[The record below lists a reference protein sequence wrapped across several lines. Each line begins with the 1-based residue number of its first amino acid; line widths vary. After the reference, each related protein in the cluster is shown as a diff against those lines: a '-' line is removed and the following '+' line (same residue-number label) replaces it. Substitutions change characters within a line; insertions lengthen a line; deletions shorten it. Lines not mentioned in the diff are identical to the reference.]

1 MAGYK
6 SGVSFDTMGESTTEL
21 FSYTLQAKSENYE
34 RSRKTR
40 IYLCAASPDESG
52 QEALDWSVETLA
64 QDGDELIVLRGFD
77 TEDAGKQDLLRS
89 QAHQLLLD
97 ILERN
102 TQLSD
107 GTRSLN
113 VTVEFVAGRITDTI
127 ERLIALYR
135 PDSLVVGTRAR
146 KGMKALGAAL
156 GAPGM
161 GSVSRWCVSHSP
173 VPVIVVR
180 PERKVKKTLDKRR
193 NDPKRAQDHWER
205 VCRPTSGKYP
215 AGPQAL
221 MPLRTLGNGYQIFS
235 R

>member
-1 MAGYK
+1 M
-6 SGVSFDTMGESTTEL
+6 TEL
-21 FSYTLQAKSENYE
+21 FSYTLQAKSDSYE
-34 RSRKTR
+34 RTRKTR
-40 IYLCAASPDESG
+40 IYLCASSPDESG
-52 QEALDWSVETLA
+52 QEALDWALETLV
-64 QDGDELIVLRGFD
+64 QDGDELVVLRGFEQ
-77 TEDAGKQDLLRS
+77 EDASTLAEQDALRA

-97 ILERN
+97 ILETNSTLDTGPHSTPRK
-102 TQLSD
+102 LS
-107 GTRSLN
+107 

-193 NDPKRAQDHWER
+193 NDPKRAQEFELLSE
-205 VCRPTSGKYP
+205 V
-215 AGPQAL
+215 L
-221 MPLRTLGNGYQIFS
+221 S
-235 R
+235 RN